1 MSTIETILSRA
12 MSDHAFADA
21 LFADPEKALAEYDL
35 PADVIEKFK
44 KMSRAEFESLDTE
57 ERQSMSIYQHAQQ
70 IDNRA
75 TVLAS
80 GLKMRNNTKL

>member
-1 MSTIETILSRA
+1 MSTLEIILTRA
-12 MSDHAFADA
+12 MGDAAFADA
-21 LFADPEKALAEYDL
+21 LLADPENALAEYDL
-35 PADVIEKFK
+35 SDEVIEKFK
-44 KMSRAEFESLDTE
+44 IMSRAEFESLDTE